1 MNRVDCIAQSE
12 TEAMVCPSQNGPWQI
27 DFLDR
32 NPELGLVIFD
42 SAKRK
47 NKSRQKQAVKSER
60 GCSVMGFLFLFM
72 DYTELKVISDP
83 EFEFP

>member
-47 NKSRQKQAVKSER
+47 NKSRQ
-60 GCSVMGFLFLFM
+60 
-72 DYTELKVISDP
+72 
-83 EFEFP
+83 